1 MLLTDAIPCLFCLN
15 PSSSR
20 LGLDRKT
27 RPYVHCACCGAR
39 SFLPSFS
46 PCLHGLPLLGP
57 LALAIH
63 EEMSRDR
70 EAWERRSTQIAGY
83 LAALRAQFVAA
94 GAAKENGTTKDAAPG
109 VLMPINRSLASFPF
123 SKRYPCAR
131 WRINSALES

>member
-70 EAWERRSTQIAGY
+70 DAWERRSTQIAAY
-83 LAALRAQFVAA
+83 LAALRAQFIA
-94 GAAKENGTTKDAAPG
+94 GGPAKDNGATTETPTG
-109 VLMPINRSLASFPF
+109 VLMPV
-123 SKRYPCAR
+123 AR
-131 WRINSALES
+131 PA